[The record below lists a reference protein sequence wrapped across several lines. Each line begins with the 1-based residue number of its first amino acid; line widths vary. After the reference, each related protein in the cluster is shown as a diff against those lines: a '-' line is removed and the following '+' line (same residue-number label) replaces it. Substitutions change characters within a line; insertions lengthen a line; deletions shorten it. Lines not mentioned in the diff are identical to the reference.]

1 MVILIMRSQP
11 LTYMRMMTCKG
22 KLLTCSIHGRMNDNV
37 ADVQLFCV
45 GKPKGTTYFKRWVH
59 TPSLAPSKDL
69 VTYTK
74 MHKRGDWFKNYTE
87 NLIDEWQNSQ
97 EFLESFSRLISLLS
111 EGKTVAVACYCH
123 THKRSVCHLSIL
135 ADLVKDFGFEVEEL
149 PMKKGWENI

>member
-1 MVILIMRSQP
+1 
-11 LTYMRMMTCKG
+11 
-22 KLLTCSIHGRMNDNV
+22 MNDEV

-74 MHKRGDWFKNYTE
+74 MNKKGDWFKTYTKSLIGEWE
-87 NLIDEWQNSQ
+87 NSTEFSQ
-97 EFLESFSRLISLLS
+97 SFIRLLNLLS
-111 EGKTVAVACYCH
+111 SGKTVAIACYCNPS
-123 THKRSVCHLSIL
+123 KRSVCHLSIL

-149 PMKKGWENI
+149 PIKKGWENIP